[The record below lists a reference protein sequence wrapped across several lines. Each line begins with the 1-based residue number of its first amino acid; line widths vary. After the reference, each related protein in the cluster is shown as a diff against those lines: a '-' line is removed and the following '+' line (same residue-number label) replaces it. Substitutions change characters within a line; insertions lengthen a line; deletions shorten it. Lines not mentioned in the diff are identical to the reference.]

1 MKILITSGVR
11 IEGEAYASGDV
22 VEVGD
27 VFASALI
34 RSNRAVEF
42 YEPKSSRKKPT
53 KAKKKAVKKNRMTRW
68 LWRRRQI
75 D

>member
-11 IEGEAYASGDV
+11 IDGEAYASGDV
-22 VEVGD
+22 VEVSD

-42 YEPKSSRKKPT
+42 YEPK
-53 KAKKKAVKKNRMTRW
+53 
-68 LWRRRQI
+68 
-75 D
+75 